1 MWLLKSRQL
10 SEPCILHK
18 ATKTILRVCLMSAN
32 KHVGLSLARRQ
43 GLPEELA
50 SIIMRRVEGGDFK
63 LGDVLPSEQA
73 LAEIYQVSRTV
84 VREALAR
91 LKYEGII
98 MSKRGSGPVVCSTA
112 PYKNFPIEMESDS
125 GMPLSAFFEFRMF
138 IEGEA
143 AALAAIRHTHEHQ
156 DRFNEYLEAMQRAIE
171 ENTSGADPDYR
182 FHCLIADAAGNEY
195 ISSFTRYL
203 STKIWMRV
211 YSARGLSNK
220 IRKRAQRVFDEH
232 KAIYDG
238 IISRDPGK
246 ARMAAQLH
254 LLCSAKRQGLEL
266 DVRHLTWEPVGIDCG
281 LE

>member
-1 MWLLKSRQL
+1 MNAKLT
-10 SEPCILHK
+10 
-18 ATKTILRVCLMSAN
+18 A
-32 KHVGLSLARRQ
+32 GLSLKKRQ

-50 SIIMRRVEGGDFK
+50 SIIIRRIEGGDFK

-112 PYKNFPIEMESDS
+112 PQKGFSIEVENDA
-125 GMPLSAFFEFRMF
+125 GAPLSSFFEFRMLM
-138 IEGEA
+138 EGEA
-143 AALAAIRHTHEHQ
+143 AALAAIRHTKEHRKQ
-156 DRFNEYLEAMQRAIE
+156 FQEYLEAMSKALE

-195 ISSFTRYL
+195 VSTFTKYL

-220 IRKRAQRVFDEH
+220 IRKRAQRVFAEH
-232 KAIYDG
+232 KAIYDA
-238 IISRDPGK
+238 IIARDPAA
-246 ARMAAQLH
+246 ARAAAQAH
-254 LLCSAKRQGLEL
+254 LLCSAHRQGLEL
-266 DVRHLTWEPVGIDCG
+266 DIRHLSWDPGDMGCGIEDK
-281 LE
+281 

>member
-1 MWLLKSRQL
+1 MNTKS
-10 SEPCILHK
+10 
-18 ATKTILRVCLMSAN
+18 T
-32 KHVGLSLARRQ
+32 VGLSLKKRQ

-50 SIIMRRVEGGDFK
+50 SIIIRRIEGGDFK
-63 LGDVLPSEQA
+63 LGDVLPSEQT

-112 PYKNFPIEMESDS
+112 PQKSFSIEVENDA
-125 GMPLSAFFEFRMF
+125 GAPLSSFFEFRMLM
-138 IEGEA
+138 EGEA
-143 AALAAIRHTHEHQ
+143 AALAAVRHTKEHRK
-156 DRFNEYLEAMQRAIE
+156 RFQEYLEAMGKAIE

-195 ISSFTRYL
+195 LSTFTRYL

-220 IRKRAQRVFDEH
+220 IRKNAQRVFAEH
-232 KAIYDG
+232 TAIYDA
-238 IISRDPGK
+238 II
-246 ARMAAQLH
+246 ARNPVAARAAAQSH
-254 LLCSAKRQGLEL
+254 LLCSAKRQGLDL
-266 DVRHLTWEPVGIDCG
+266 DVRHLAWDARNISCECDADR
-281 LE
+281 